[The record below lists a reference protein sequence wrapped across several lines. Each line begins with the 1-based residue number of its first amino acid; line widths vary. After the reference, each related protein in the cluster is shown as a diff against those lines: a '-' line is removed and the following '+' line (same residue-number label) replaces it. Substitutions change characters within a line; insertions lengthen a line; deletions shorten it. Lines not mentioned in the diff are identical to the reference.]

1 MNLFKTS
8 FWAAL
13 SSVIKMLAGIVTSKI
28 MAIYIGPAG
37 IALLGNFNNIVGIL
51 TTFSNGAISS
61 GITKYIS
68 QYESEEE
75 KRSIVSHA
83 LKITLVCSVLLGLVV
98 IFLKDV
104 LSKMAFGNT
113 EYSNVFVILGV
124 TVIFFGLN
132 ATVTGVLNGYTFIR
146 ELILTGI
153 LGSILSMFLAYFIT
167 IRFGLFGA
175 LVNAIIAQI
184 FIFGIN
190 VFFVNKLK
198 LFNRPMLYEQ
208 LDKPLLVNLLK
219 YALMSIVSA
228 LVVPVSTLVIRKY
241 VFDNFSGNEAG
252 YVQGI
257 WSISNT
263 YLSVVTTTLSIYY
276 LPTLS
281 GIKDRAKLRAEI
293 KNGYK
298 FILPLAVLAGVM
310 IFIFRD
316 LIIKILYTP
325 EFLPMREYFTFQII
339 GDGLKIASWILAYL
353 MVAKA
358 MTKLF
363 IVTEVI
369 FSLTYVIFSV
379 VFMNVFGSVGV
390 TYGYALNYFL
400 YLILMLFLF
409 RKILLPNRKDSEFQ

>member
-13 SSVIKMLAGIVTSKI
+13 STVIKMMAGIVTSKI

-37 IALLGNFNNIVGIL
+37 IALLGNFNNIIGIL

-68 QYESEEE
+68 QYESAKD

-83 LKITLVCSVLLGLVV
+83 LKITLVCSIFLGLV
-98 IFLKDV
+98 IILLKDV

-113 EYSNVFVILGV
+113 EYSIIFVILGV
-124 TVIFFGLN
+124 TVVFFGLN
-132 ATVTGVLNGYTFIR
+132 ATITGVLNGYTYIK
-146 ELILTGI
+146 ELIFTGM
-153 LGSILSMFLAYFIT
+153 LGSILSMTLAYIIT
-167 IRFGLFGA
+167 IRYGLFGA

-184 FIFGIN
+184 FIFG
-190 VFFVNKLK
+190 VNIIFISRLK
-198 LFNRPMLYEQ
+198 LFKLSMLREK
-208 LDKPLLVNLLK
+208 LDRLLVMNLLK
-219 YALMSIVSA
+219 FALMSIVSA
-228 LVVPVSTLVIRKY
+228 IVVPVSTLIIRKY
-241 VFDNFSGNEAG
+241 IFDNFSGNEAG

-281 GIKDRAKLRAEI
+281 GIRDGAKLRAEI

-298 FILPLAVLAGVM
+298 FILPLAILAGVM

-369 FSLTYVIFSV
+369 FSLTYVLFSV
-379 VFMNVFGSVGV
+379 VFMNIFGSVGV
-390 TYGYALNYFL
+390 TYGYTLNYFL

-409 RKILLPNRKDSEFQ
+409 RKILLPNREES

>member
-1 MNLFKTS
+1 MNFFKTS

-68 QYESEEE
+68 QYESKEE
-75 KRSIVSHA
+75 KQSIVSHA
-83 LKITLVCSVLLGLVV
+83 LKITLACSVLLGIVV
-98 IFLKDV
+98 IVLKDV

-113 EYSNVFVILGV
+113 EYSNVFIILGV
-124 TVIFFGLN
+124 TVVFFGLN
-132 ATVTGVLNGYTFIR
+132 ATITGVLNGYTYIK

-175 LVNAIIAQI
+175 LINAIISQI
-184 FIFGIN
+184 FIFVIN
-190 VFFVNKLK
+190 AFFVNKLK
-198 LFNRPMLYEQ
+198 LFNRPMLYEK
-208 LDKPLLVNLLK
+208 LDRPLLVNLLK
-219 YALMSIVSA
+219 FALMSIVSA
-228 LVVPVSTLVIRKY
+228 LVVPVSTLIIRRY
-241 VFDNFSGNEAG
+241 VFDNLSGNEAG
-252 YVQGI
+252 FGQGM

-281 GIKDRAKLRAEI
+281 GIRDASKLRAEI

-298 FILPLAVLAGVM
+298 FILPLAVLAGVL

-316 LIIKILYTP
+316 LIINILYTS

-363 IVTEVI
+363 ILTEVI
-369 FSLTYVIFSV
+369 FSLTYVIFSI
-379 VFMNVFGSVGV
+379 VFMNLFGSVGV

-409 RKILLPNRKDSEFQ
+409 RKILLPNRKDAEIQ

>member
-83 LKITLVCSVLLGLVV
+83 LKITLVCSVLLGVV
-98 IFLKDV
+98 VVALKDV
-104 LSKMAFGNT
+104 LSKMTFGNT

-124 TVIFFGLN
+124 TVVFFGLN
-132 ATVTGVLNGYTFIR
+132 ATITGVLNGYTYIK

-153 LGSILSMFLAYFIT
+153 LGSILSMLLAYFIT

-184 FIFGIN
+184 FIFSIN

-198 LFNRPMLYEQ
+198 LFNRQML
-208 LDKPLLVNLLK
+208 
-219 YALMSIVSA
+219 
-228 LVVPVSTLVIRKY
+228 R
-241 VFDNFSGNEAG
+241 
-252 YVQGI
+252 
-257 WSISNT
+257 
-263 YLSVVTTTLSIYY
+263 
-276 LPTLS
+276 
-281 GIKDRAKLRAEI
+281 
-293 KNGYK
+293 
-298 FILPLAVLAGVM
+298 
-310 IFIFRD
+310 
-316 LIIKILYTP
+316 
-325 EFLPMREYFTFQII
+325 
-339 GDGLKIASWILAYL
+339 
-353 MVAKA
+353 
-358 MTKLF
+358 
-363 IVTEVI
+363 
-369 FSLTYVIFSV
+369 
-379 VFMNVFGSVGV
+379 
-390 TYGYALNYFL
+390 
-400 YLILMLFLF
+400 
-409 RKILLPNRKDSEFQ
+409 

>member
-1 MNLFKTS
+1 M
-8 FWAAL
+8 
-13 SSVIKMLAGIVTSKI
+13 
-28 MAIYIGPAG
+28 
-37 IALLGNFNNIVGIL
+37 
-51 TTFSNGAISS
+51 
-61 GITKYIS
+61 YIS
-68 QYESEEE
+68 QYESKEE
-75 KRSIVSHA
+75 KQSIISHA
-83 LKITLVCSVLLGLVV
+83 LKITLACSVLLGIVV
-98 IFLKDV
+98 IVLKDV

-113 EYSNVFVILGV
+113 EYRNVFIILGV
-124 TVIFFGLN
+124 TVVFFGLN
-132 ATVTGVLNGYTFIR
+132 ATITGVLNGYTYIK

-175 LVNAIIAQI
+175 LINAIISQI
-184 FIFGIN
+184 FIFVIN
-190 VFFVNKLK
+190 AFFVNKLK
-198 LFNRPMLYEQ
+198 LFNRPMLYEK
-208 LDKPLLVNLLK
+208 LDRPLLVNLLK
-219 YALMSIVSA
+219 FALMSIVSA
-228 LVVPVSTLVIRKY
+228 LVVPVSTLIIRRY

-252 YVQGI
+252 FVQGI

-281 GIKDRAKLRAEI
+281 GIRDASKLRAEI

-298 FILPLAVLAGVM
+298 FNLPLAVLAGVL

-316 LIIKILYTP
+316 LIINILYTS

-363 IVTEVI
+363 ILTEVI
-369 FSLTYVIFSV
+369 FSLT
-379 VFMNVFGSVGV
+379 
-390 TYGYALNYFL
+390 
-400 YLILMLFLF
+400 
-409 RKILLPNRKDSEFQ
+409 